1 MWLFFIL
8 SLCIN
13 SSPEPAADGGPALDT
28 WFVPGISCGESLL
41 VDSAAAPGGEF
52 VEYLWNQR
60 LHPADDR
67 FASRSAR
74 GNRRAETSDTGNG
87 LKASRPTLPQKARK
101 VGHPSVFG
109 AGIIIVKKAPS
120 QDRNG
125 AD

>member
-8 SLCIN
+8 SFVLIVLLN
-13 SSPEPAADGGPALDT
+13 LLLTGGPALVT
-28 WFVPGISCGESLL
+28 WFVPGISCGESRL
-41 VDSAAAPGGEF
+41 VDSAAAPGGF

-67 FASRSAR
+67 FVSQSAR

-87 LKASRPTLPQKARK
+87 LKASRPTFPQKARR

-109 AGIIIVKKAPS
+109 ARHNYREKSPVP
-120 QDRNG
+120 
-125 AD
+125 